1 MLHPSVPTSEP
12 LRIADI
18 GAGTGVFPIE
28 LSQQLPNANIVGFD
42 ISNAQFP
49 PVQWLPLNVSLHVH
63 DAFMPFPE
71 HHIGKYDIVHVR
83 FFVTLLKSEDE
94 VQILVENLIALL
106 SGFSF

>member
-1 MLHPSVPTSEP
+1 MLHPSVPASGP

-28 LSQQLPNANIVGFD
+28 LSQQLPNASIIGFD

-49 PVQWLPLNVSLHVH
+49 PVEWLPLNVSLHVH
-63 DAFMPFPE
+63 DAFTPFPE
-71 HHIGKYDIVHVR
+71 SHIGQYDIVHMR

-94 VQILVENLIALL
+94 VQRLVENLAALL
-106 SGFSF
+106 SESQF